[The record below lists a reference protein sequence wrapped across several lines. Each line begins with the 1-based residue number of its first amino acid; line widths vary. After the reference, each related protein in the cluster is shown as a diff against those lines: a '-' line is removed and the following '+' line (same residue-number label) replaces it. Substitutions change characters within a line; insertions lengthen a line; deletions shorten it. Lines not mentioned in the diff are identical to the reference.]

1 MKTGVV
7 FIKVKLELNQ
17 DMNVMK
23 VPDFVNEL
31 DYEIKDEKGRIQNT
45 EIIDCDYNNSF

>member
-31 DYEIKDEKGRIQNT
+31 DYEINDPNVQDA
-45 EIIDCDYNNSF
+45 EIVDFDVG